1 MKKENM
7 IRKGAAFI
15 LMFFLTLSVSMITE
29 YPVSAATSIRT
40 TKIQSTV
47 KGSSTDAVSIT
58 WKKDSRAKGYVI
70 YRKSSSD
77 KKYTRIKTVGSSVS
91 YYADRGLKSGTI
103 YKYNVLA
110 YRTEKGKKIYSSF
123 SPVTVATRPVKTS
136 KVKIKAVSSSR
147 VNVYWNKVQNADGYR
162 VYRKADGGSWKIV
175 KDLSAGTLSYADKT
189 ADPGTE
195 YVYTSRPYKLAA
207 KVKYLGAATVSN
219 KVTTDPSSSSNTKFG
234 ATQKEVMKKILY
246 AVETGGQVYGNQKY
260 GDFTEAFT
268 NSSTEYAITIG
279 AGQWYA
285 TEAQRLLKLI
295 HSTMGEATY
304 KKYDPKGYVWNDV
317 QNANWS
323 SYKLKKTTNRARII
337 VKLISSP
344 VGIKCQDKLMYEQI
358 EEFETEIRKLGV
370 TDHKAVGMFINIR
383 HQGGY
388 GAVTRVLAKTSKPYT
403 LKNIYKA
410 LSTDTGGQVGTYRT
424 RQAKVYSWLNTYM

>member
-15 LMFFLTLSVSMITE
+15 LMFFLTFSVSMITE

-77 KKYTRIKTVGSSVS
+77 KKYTRIKTLGSSVS

-207 KVKYLGAATVSN
+207 KVKYLGSC
-219 KVTTDPSSSSNTKFG
+219 
-234 ATQKEVMKKILY
+234 
-246 AVETGGQVYGNQKY
+246 
-260 GDFTEAFT
+260 
-268 NSSTEYAITIG
+268 
-279 AGQWYA
+279 
-285 TEAQRLLKLI
+285 
-295 HSTMGEATY
+295 HS
-304 KKYDPKGYVWNDV
+304 
-317 QNANWS
+317 Q
-323 SYKLKKTTNRARII
+323 
-337 VKLISSP
+337 
-344 VGIKCQDKLMYEQI
+344 Q
-358 EEFETEIRKLGV
+358 
-370 TDHKAVGMFINIR
+370 
-383 HQGGY
+383 
-388 GAVTRVLAKTSKPYT
+388 
-403 LKNIYKA
+403 
-410 LSTDTGGQVGTYRT
+410 
-424 RQAKVYSWLNTYM
+424 